1 MNKIFTFGLIALI
14 IHCFYKYQGIKK
26 RYQYENI
33 DIESKEDLMNLI
45 KISKNEYWSFNK
57 II

>member
-14 IHCFYKYQGIKK
+14 IHYFYKYQGIKK

-45 KISKNEYWSFNK
+45 KISKNEY
-57 II
+57 